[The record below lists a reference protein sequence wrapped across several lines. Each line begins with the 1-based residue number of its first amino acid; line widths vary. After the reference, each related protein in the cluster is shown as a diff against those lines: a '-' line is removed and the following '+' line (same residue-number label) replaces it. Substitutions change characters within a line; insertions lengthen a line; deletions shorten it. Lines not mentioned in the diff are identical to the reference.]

1 MPSYRLGQAARLLG
15 VSVDTV
21 RRHVDRGELVATRSP
36 GGHRLVDGRD
46 LARFVEALDRQ
57 ADAEGSSSARNHLL
71 GIVTRV
77 VKDRVAAQVELR
89 CGPFRIVSLITAE
102 SVDALGIEP
111 GMLMNAV
118 VKATNV
124 VVERAEVPVAGG
136 PATPEGEELDP

>member
-21 RRHVDRGELVATRSP
+21 RRHVDRGELAALRSP
-36 GGHRLVDGRD
+36 GGHRLVDGAD

-124 VVERAEVPVAGG
+124 VVERADMQASPSA
-136 PATPEGEELDP
+136 PSDEGEESA